1 MRALNS
7 ARDRFE
13 SGRGWRHL
21 RSRFA
26 SAWKDSSDL
35 AIGEKNYK
43 IMIIIIRTVCGGA
56 GVQAAKNVT
65 GDGYR

>member
-7 ARDRFE
+7 QRDRFE

-26 SAWKDSSDL
+26 GAWKDSSDL
-35 AIGEKNYK
+35 AMGEENYK
-43 IMIIIIRTVCGGA
+43 IMIMIIRTVCGGA
-56 GVQAAKNVT
+56 GAQAAKNAT
-65 GDGYR
+65 GDGYH